1 MAGDFDV
8 LKKIFNAFD
17 PFRPLEPTDEA
28 YVDCQAVRG
37 DEEIKVELGR
47 NILLSDRV
55 TCQLYT
61 GHRGAGKSTE
71 LLRLQQHLE
80 SNGFRVVYFAADQD
94 DIDAEDA
101 QYTDILL
108 ACTRNLLKALR
119 GPEQNAV
126 RKWYVS
132 RSTELKELLGSDV
145 QLENLSM
152 EAQISAF
159 AKLTATVKASP
170 KTRAKIRQMVEAH
183 TVSLLEALNEFI
195 AAAMAETEQ
204 RDTSRLV
211 VIADNLDRIVPVIS
225 GPESDEKSNHD
236 RIFIDRSDYLKS
248 INCHLVY
255 TVPISLAYSGRATD
269 LRDNYGADPQALPMV
284 MVRKP
289 DGSVY
294 EPGLAAMKD
303 VIRARVFETADVNN
317 DWSLEE
323 KIFESQE
330 VLDNLC
336 LMSGGH
342 LRNLMLMMQEATKR
356 TVVLPIRKKAVLRAI
371 TEARSTYR
379 NTVYEQQWKLLAEVA
394 QTKQVRND
402 VAYRELLFNRCILEY
417 RNVDREL
424 EVWYDIHPLIR
435 GIPEF
440 RAAVE
445 SNIVESEKP
454 HNNPIYRFAL
464 SNSANEK
471 ERRTYNQR
479 VVFLSQ
485 NSSQWKLIPDNVKPG
500 ESDAMLAIPR
510 DGNENAQHGAY
521 IVDRTLSEI
530 IESIFE

>member
-8 LKKIFNAFD
+8 LKKIYNAFD
-17 PFRPLEPTDEA
+17 PFRPLEPSDPA

-37 DEEIKVELGR
+37 DEEIKVELGQ
-47 NILLSDRV
+47 NILLSERV

-71 LLRLQQHLE
+71 LLRLKQHLE

-126 RKWYVS
+126 RQWFES
-132 RSTELKELLGSDV
+132 RSGELRDLLGSDI
-145 QLENLSM
+145 QLDNLSM
-152 EAQISAF
+152 DAQISAF

-170 KTRAKIRQMVEAH
+170 QTRAKIRQMVEAH

-195 AAAMAETEQ
+195 AGAMAQTDQ

-236 RIFIDRSDYLKS
+236 RIFIDRSEQLKGL
-248 INCHLVY
+248 NCHVVY
-255 TVPISLAYSGRATD
+255 TVPISLVYSGRATD

-284 MVRKP
+284 MVRRP

-294 EPGLAAMKD
+294 GPGLAAMKE
-303 VIRARVFETADVNN
+303 VIRARVYGTAGVNR
-317 DWSLEE
+317 DWSLAE
-323 KIFESQE
+323 KVFESQE

-356 TVVLPIRKKAVLRAI
+356 TAALPIGKKAVLRAI

-379 NTVYEQQWKLLAEVA
+379 NTVYEQQWQLLAEVA

-402 VAYRELLFNRCILEY
+402 LTYRELLFNRCILEY
-417 RNVDREL
+417 REL
-424 EVWYDIHPLIR
+424 DGETGELQAWYDVHPVIR

-440 RAAVE
+440 RAATEVYLAE
-445 SNIVESEKP
+445 LG
-454 HNNPIYRFAL
+454 A
-464 SNSANEK
+464 
-471 ERRTYNQR
+471 
-479 VVFLSQ
+479 
-485 NSSQWKLIPDNVKPG
+485 G
-500 ESDAMLAIPR
+500 EA
-510 DGNENAQHGAY
+510 
-521 IVDRTLSEI
+521 V
-530 IESIFE
+530 

>member
-8 LKKIFNAFD
+8 LKKIYNAFD
-17 PFRPLEPTDEA
+17 PFRPLEPSDPA

-37 DEEIKVELGR
+37 DEEIKVELGQ
-47 NILLSDRV
+47 NILLSERV

-71 LLRLQQHLE
+71 LLRLKQHLE

-126 RKWYVS
+126 RQWFES
-132 RSTELKELLGSDV
+132 RSGELRDLLGSDI
-145 QLENLSM
+145 QLDNLSM
-152 EAQISAF
+152 DAQISAF

-170 KTRAKIRQMVEAH
+170 QTRAKIRQMVEAH

-195 AAAMAETEQ
+195 AGAMAQTDQ

-236 RIFIDRSDYLKS
+236 RIFIDRSEQLKGL
-248 INCHLVY
+248 NCHVVY
-255 TVPISLAYSGRATD
+255 TVPISLVYSGRATD

-284 MVRKP
+284 MVRRP

-294 EPGLAAMKD
+294 GPGLAAMKE
-303 VIRARVFETADVNN
+303 VIRARVYGTAGVNR
-317 DWSLEE
+317 DWSLAE
-323 KIFESQE
+323 KVFESQE

-356 TVVLPIRKKAVLRAI
+356 TAALPIGKKAVLRAI

-379 NTVYEQQWKLLAEVA
+379 NTVYEQQWQLLAEVA

-402 VAYRELLFNRCILEY
+402 LTYRELLFNRCILEY
-417 RNVDREL
+417 REL
-424 EVWYDIHPLIR
+424 DGETGELQAWYDVHPVIQ

-440 RAAVE
+440 RAATEVYLAE
-445 SNIVESEKP
+445 LG
-454 HNNPIYRFAL
+454 A
-464 SNSANEK
+464 
-471 ERRTYNQR
+471 
-479 VVFLSQ
+479 
-485 NSSQWKLIPDNVKPG
+485 G
-500 ESDAMLAIPR
+500 EA
-510 DGNENAQHGAY
+510 
-521 IVDRTLSEI
+521 V
-530 IESIFE
+530 